1 MLATG
6 RLRVEQ
12 VMGTAVGIDLRD
24 DAVPASALDEAFDYL
39 RRADAQFS
47 TFKPD
52 SEVSRLGRGELP
64 LAACSLELR
73 QVLALAEQLRADSH
87 GAFDVRGHRADGGL
101 DPSGVVKGW
110 VVEEAAWIL
119 DAAGARN
126 YAINAGGDIVVRGE
140 PEPGEPWRVGI
151 RHPLDADAVARVIEV
166 RGGAVATS
174 GAYERGSHIANPVAS
189 SAVTD
194 WLSLTVVGPSLAYA
208 DAYATAGFAMGQ
220 DGLAWVN
227 RHAGYRAC
235 GMIGDRSGLHWIEG
249 RI

>member
-12 VMGTAVGIDLRD
+12 VMGTAVGIDVRD
-24 DAVPASALDEAFDYL
+24 DELAAAAVDRAFAYL

-47 TFKPD
+47 PYQAD
-52 SEVSRLGRGELP
+52 SEVSRLGRGELT
-64 LAACSLELR
+64 LAACSLALR

-87 GAFDVRGHRADGGL
+87 GAFDVRGHRADGRL

-110 VVEEAAWIL
+110 VVEEAGWIL

-126 YAINAGGDIVVRGE
+126 YAINAGGDILVRGA
-140 PEPGEPWRVGI
+140 PEPGQPWRVGI
-151 RHPLDADAVARVIEV
+151 RHPLDADAVAYVLELA
-166 RGGAVATS
+166 GGAVATS
-174 GAYERGSHIANPVAS
+174 GAYERGAHIANPVAAS
-189 SAVTD
+189 TARD

-208 DAYATAGFAMGQ
+208 DAYATAGFAMGH

-227 RHAGYRAC
+227 RHAGYRAY
-235 GMIGDRSGLHWIEG
+235 GIIEDRSGMRWIEG
-249 RI
+249 

>member
-1 MLATG
+1 MRATG

-24 DAVPASALDEAFDYL
+24 DEMPAAALDEAFAYL

-47 TFKPD
+47 TYKPD

-64 LAACSLELR
+64 LAACSLDLR
-73 QVLALAEQLRADSH
+73 QVLALAEQLRTDSH
-87 GAFDVRGHRADGGL
+87 GAFDVRGHRTDGRL

-151 RHPLDADAVARVIEV
+151 RHPLDAGAVARVLEL

-189 SAVTD
+189 SAAED

-208 DAYATAGFAMGQ
+208 DAYATTGFAMGH
-220 DGLAWVN
+220 DGLAWAN
-227 RHAGYRAC
+227 RHAGYRAY
-235 GMIGDRSGLHWIEG
+235 GMIGDQSGVRWIEE
-249 RI
+249 RN